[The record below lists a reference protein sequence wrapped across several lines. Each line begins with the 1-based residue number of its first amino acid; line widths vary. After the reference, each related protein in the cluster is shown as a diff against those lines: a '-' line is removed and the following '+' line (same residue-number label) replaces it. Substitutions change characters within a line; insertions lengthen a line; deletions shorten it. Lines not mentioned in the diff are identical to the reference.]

1 MARATAIDVQ
11 KYLKGVDYPAN
22 KEAILSRAEESGAD
36 DDVREA
42 LEGLPDE
49 EFETPA
55 AVSKALGG
63 LSH

>member
-11 KYLKGVDYPAN
+11 KYLKGVDYPVS
-22 KEAILSRAEESGAD
+22 KQAILSQAQEAGAD

-42 LEGLPDE
+42 IEGLPDE

-55 AVSKALGG
+55 AASKALGG